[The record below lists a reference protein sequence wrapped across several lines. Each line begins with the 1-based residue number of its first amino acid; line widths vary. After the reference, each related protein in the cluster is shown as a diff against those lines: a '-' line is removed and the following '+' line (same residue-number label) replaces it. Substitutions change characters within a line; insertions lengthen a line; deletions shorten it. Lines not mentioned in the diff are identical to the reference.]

1 MKEIRDEN
9 DIVFCLHELIERATA
24 KKPEQKY
31 LKSLPN
37 CPNCGE
43 PYLQQENEYGNVVA
57 NYNFCP
63 ECGQEVTC
71 ILPLHSVDVTDVEV
85 SPETVCQY
93 IGLTNKNGRKIF
105 EGDIVKH
112 DMTDTVGTVKWYQE
126 DYVGWC
132 VDDVQIGEQ
141 QFTYEMWGE
150 CEIIGSIFDNVDLL
164 KE

>member
-1 MKEIRDEN
+1 MQVLINVSSEEIKTLQNMKEIRDEN

-63 ECGQEVTC
+63 ECGQR
-71 ILPLHSVDVTDVEV
+71 ILWE
-85 SPETVCQY
+85 E
-93 IGLTNKNGRKIF
+93 
-105 EGDIVKH
+105 
-112 DMTDTVGTVKWYQE
+112 
-126 DYVGWC
+126 
-132 VDDVQIGEQ
+132 
-141 QFTYEMWGE
+141 
-150 CEIIGSIFDNVDLL
+150 
-164 KE
+164 